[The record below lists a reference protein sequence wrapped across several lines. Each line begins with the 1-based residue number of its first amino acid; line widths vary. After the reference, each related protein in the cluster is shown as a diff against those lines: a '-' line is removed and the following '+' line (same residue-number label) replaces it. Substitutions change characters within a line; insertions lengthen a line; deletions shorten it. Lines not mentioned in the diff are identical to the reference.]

1 MGQKVSPIGFRTGI
15 TKDWKSRWY
24 APKVSFG
31 EFLVEDQK
39 IRKYLDA
46 RLNNQMP
53 YAAISSVEIDR
64 TREEVKITINT
75 ARPGVVIGARGAE
88 IDRLKGE
95 LEDLT
100 HRVVNVSVVEIRNA
114 DIDAQLV
121 ADGIAE
127 QLKRRASFRRTM
139 RQRCESAMAG
149 GALGIKII
157 CSGRLSGAEIARS
170 EKLILGSI
178 PLHTICADVDYAV
191 ATSRTTYGAIG
202 IKVWIYK
209 GLLGK
214 EQQETA

>member
-24 APKVSFG
+24 APKASYG
-31 EFLVEDQK
+31 EFLIEDFR
-39 IRKYLDA
+39 IRAYIDA
-46 RLNNQMP
+46 NLNNRMP
-53 YAAISSVEIDR
+53 YAAISSVEIER
-64 TREEVKITINT
+64 TREEVKVTIFT

-88 IDRLKGE
+88 IDRVKGE
-95 LEDLT
+95 LENLT
-100 HRVVNVSVVEIRNA
+100 HRVVSLNVVEVRRP

-127 QLKRRASFRRTM
+127 QLKRRASFRRAM
-139 RQRCESAMAG
+139 RQRCEGAMAA
-149 GALGIKII
+149 GALGVKII

-170 EKLILGSI
+170 EKLIFGSI
-178 PLHTICADVDYAV
+178 PLHTLDADVDYGT

-209 GLLGK
+209 GLFSDAKK
-214 EQQETA
+214 ENA